1 MKEENLSSVENC
13 MKREIDQLL
22 ESQQKIVQS
31 LKSTGMMGGGSI
43 EQMKQLM
50 SNEMEAKKKTGEL
63 EEKLGKRFEMLNGLD
78 ENKNQVQ
85 SEARDAHVFEVEE
98 EENSEEDGTAGKV
111 VLPESCFQRTGL
123 RKLSFYSNN
132 AEPEVETPKLKRQA
146 TVGQDGIIE
155 PASDSDS
162 DSDTEEEEDVEEEVE
177 ETEEETEEGEAVSG
191 EVCPGIK
198 FPEFSPGQQLR
209 CNIVAMVSPEE
220 LWVREEERTQ
230 EYYGTYH
237 SLQTIFSLLDLETRP
252 SWTAGSS
259 CAVKTREKG
268 WVRAVVLAVEGQD
281 VRLLLGDIGQV
292 VTMAREDLQPLQVEF
307 TQEPFFC
314 FRVKVP
320 GIVPAGSS
328 SRLTA
333 PWSGEA
339 RTVMEE
345 RGHQSLIVEV
355 SRSPGCCSSLM

>member
-1 MKEENLSSVENC
+1 MSSVESC
-13 MKREIDQLL
+13 MEREIDQLL
-22 ESQQKIVQS
+22 ESHQKIVQS

-43 EQMKQLM
+43 QQMKQLM
-50 SNEMEAKKKTGEL
+50 SNEMEAKKKMGEL

-85 SEARDAHVFEVEE
+85 SDAPDATAHVFEVEE
-98 EENSEEDGTAGKV
+98 EEENSDEVGTEG
-111 VLPESCFQRTGL
+111 PESCFQRTGL

-132 AEPEVETPKLKRQA
+132 AELEVETPKMKRQA

-162 DSDTEEEEDVEEEVE
+162 DTEEEEEEEEVE
-177 ETEEETEEGEAVSG
+177 ETREVTEEGEAVSG

-198 FPEFSPGQQLR
+198 FPEFSPGQKLR
-209 CNIVAMVSPEE
+209 CNIVALVSPEE

-230 EYYGTYH
+230 EYYRTYH

-252 SWTAGSS
+252 SWRAGSS

-268 WVRAVVLAVEGQD
+268 WVRALVLAVEGQD

-307 TQEPFFC
+307 TQEAFFC

-333 PWSGEA
+333 PWSREA
-339 RTVMEE
+339 RAVMEE

-355 SRSPGCCSSLM
+355 RMSPGCCSSLM